1 MNEYFKYVE
10 YIDIIDSTNK
20 ELKKDKYNQY
30 DNYVLIANSQ
40 TNGTGRLTRT
50 FVSNKDVGLYM
61 SIRIKPNV
69 SIDKLNNIT
78 CVVSSIVSICIEKQ
92 IKRLVDIKWVN
103 DIYIN
108 NFKVSGI
115 LVESKIN
122 FNTNQ
127 FDYLIIGIG
136 INLYNQEFD
145 EELSKIASNIEKE
158 TNIKISKKQLIEDI
172 LSELSNYLK
181 DYNFEEYMKQYISR
195 SFIIGK
201 KIKLQTT
208 SSVIDCFVEGIN
220 NSGELIINH
229 NNTIKTINS
238 AEVIKTYL

>member
-1 MNEYFKYVE
+1 MNNYFKHIEIV
-10 YIDIIDSTNK
+10 DSIDSTNK

-61 SIRIKPNV
+61 SIRIKPNI

-78 CVVSSIVSICIEKQ
+78 CVVASIVSTSIEKQ
-92 IKRLVDIKWVN
+92 IERLVDIKWVN

-108 NFKVSGI
+108 NFKVAGI

-145 EELSKIASNIEKE
+145 DELSKIASNIEKE

-172 LSELSNYLK
+172 LFELSKYLK

-201 KIKLQTT
+201 KIKLQTPLDIIECT
-208 SSVIDCFVEGIN
+208 VEDIN
-220 NSGELIINH
+220 YNGELIINH

-238 AEVIKTYL
+238 AEVIKTHL

>member
-1 MNEYFKYVE
+1 MNEYFKHIE

-20 ELKKDKYNQY
+20 ELKKDKYNLY

-78 CVVSSIVSICIEKQ
+78 CVASALVSTALEKQ
-92 IKRLVDIKWVN
+92 IKRMVDIKWVN

-108 NFKVSGI
+108 NFKVCGI

-122 FNTNQ
+122 FNKNE

-136 INLYNQEFD
+136 INLYSQEFD

-158 TNIKISKKQLIEDI
+158 TNIKISKDLLIEDI
-172 LSELSNYLK
+172 LSGFSKYLN
-181 DYNFEEYMKQYISR
+181 DYNSNELMKEYISR
-195 SFIIGK
+195 SFVIGK
-201 KIKLQTT
+201 NVKLQTPFEI
-208 SSVIDCFVEGIN
+208 IDCIVEDIN
-220 NSGELIINH
+220 YSGELVIKH
-229 NNTIKTINS
+229 NETIKTINS
-238 AEVIKTYL
+238 AEVIKVHF

>member
-1 MNEYFKYVE
+1 MNEYFKHIE

-20 ELKKDKYNQY
+20 ELKKDKYNLY
-30 DNYVLIANSQ
+30 DNYVLIANQQ

-78 CVVSSIVSICIEKQ
+78 CVVSSIVSTSIEKQ
-92 IKRLVDIKWVN
+92 INRLVDIKWVN

-127 FDYLIIGIG
+127 YDYLIIGIG

-145 EELSKIASNIEKE
+145 EQLSKIASNIEKE
-158 TNIKISKKQLIEDI
+158 TNIKISKDLLIEDI
-172 LSELSNYLK
+172 LSGFSKYLN
-181 DYNFEEYMKQYISR
+181 DYNSNELMKEYISR
-195 SFIIGK
+195 SFVIGK
-201 KIKLQTT
+201 NVKLQTPFEI
-208 SSVIDCFVEGIN
+208 IDCIVEDIN
-220 NSGELIINH
+220 YSGELVIKH
-229 NNTIKTINS
+229 NETIKTINS
-238 AEVIKTYL
+238 AEVIKVHL

>member
-1 MNEYFKYVE
+1 MNEYFKCVE

-20 ELKKDKYNQY
+20 ELKKDKYNIY
-30 DNYVLIANSQ
+30 DNYVLIANYQ
-40 TNGTGRLTRT
+40 TNGTGRLSRT
-50 FVSNKDVGLYM
+50 FVSNKNAGLYM

-78 CVVSSIVSICIEKQ
+78 CVIASIVSTSLEKQ
-92 IKRLVDIKWVN
+92 INQIVDIKWVN

-108 NFKVSGI
+108 NFKVAGI

-145 EELSKIASNIEKE
+145 DELSKIASNIEKE

-172 LSELSNYLK
+172 LFELSKYLK
-181 DYNFEEYMKQYISR
+181 DYNSESYMKQYISR

-201 KIKLQTT
+201 KIKLQTA
-208 SSVIDCFVEGIN
+208 SSVIDCIVEDIN
-220 NSGELIINH
+220 YSGELIINH

-238 AEVIKTYL
+238 AEVIKTHL

>member
-1 MNEYFKYVE
+1 MNNYFKHIEIV
-10 YIDIIDSTNK
+10 DSIDSTNK

-61 SIRIKPNV
+61 SIRIKPNI
-69 SIDKLNNIT
+69 SIDKINNIT
-78 CVVSSIVSICIEKQ
+78 CVVASIVSTSIEKQ

-108 NFKVSGI
+108 NFKVAGI

-136 INLYNQEFD
+136 INLYHQEFD

-172 LSELSNYLK
+172 FFELSKYLK

-201 KIKLQTT
+201 KIKLQTPLDIIECT
-208 SSVIDCFVEGIN
+208 VEDIN
-220 NSGELIINH
+220 YNGELIINH

-238 AEVIKTYL
+238 AEVIKTHL